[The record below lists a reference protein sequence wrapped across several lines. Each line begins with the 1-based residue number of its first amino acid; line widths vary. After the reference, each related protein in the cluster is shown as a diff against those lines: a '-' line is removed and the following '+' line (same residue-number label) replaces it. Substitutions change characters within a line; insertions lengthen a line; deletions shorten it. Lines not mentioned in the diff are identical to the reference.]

1 MSSPHRQQGGHPLD
15 DLPPRGKEPAGA
27 SVLQSWVNRAAAQTG
42 IAPSRL
48 NTLIGNSVV
57 LAALQRSRH
66 ADGLPRFLL
75 KGGTQL
81 EARFGLTARATKD
94 LDILFRGAFEQ
105 YLTEIDAAL
114 ANPVTPFDL
123 ERGEVE
129 EIAVPGRRTCPQRM
143 KIGLKMRGRTVFS
156 VTLEV
161 APDEG
166 GAGAEPELLV
176 LPSLAH
182 FGVQGAEEVAALALE
197 FQVAQKFH
205 ACTDPPQDGR
215 PNNRVH
221 DIVDLLLVKQAF
233 FPDGCDLSRVRAAA
247 EAVFAARR
255 DELTAAGLPARN
267 WPPVV
272 VAYGHWPAP
281 YTALADRA
289 GLVGNLDVAVAE
301 LNTWVSAI
309 SGDSG

>member
-1 MSSPHRQQGGHPLD
+1 MSVGRQQQGAHPLD
-15 DLPPRGKEPAGA
+15 GLPPRGKPPAGA

-42 IAPSRL
+42 IAPTRL

-81 EARFGLTARATKD
+81 EARLGLTARATKD
-94 LDILFRGAFEQ
+94 LDTLFRGAFEEF
-105 YLTEIDAAL
+105 LAELDEAL
-114 ANPVTPFDL
+114 AHPVEPFDL
-123 ERGEVE
+123 DRGVVE
-129 EIAVPGRRTCPQRM
+129 EIAVPGRRTRPQRM
-143 KIGLKMRGRTVFS
+143 KVRLTMRGRTVFS

-182 FGVQGAEEVAALALE
+182 FGVHGAEEVAALALE

-221 DIVDLLLVKQAF
+221 DIVDLLLVKRIF
-233 FPDGCDLSRVRAAA
+233 FPDGCDLSRVRAAG
-247 EAVFAARR
+247 EAVFAAREQ
-255 DELTAAGLPARN
+255 ELAAVGSVPRG
-267 WPPVV
+267 WPPTV
-272 VAYGHWPAP
+272 VAYDHWPVP
-281 YTALADRA
+281 YAALAAQARLADT
-289 GLVGNLDVAVAE
+289 LDVAIAE
-301 LNTWVSAI
+301 LNTWVDAI
-309 SGDSG
+309 KCS